1 MKITITE
8 STTTIEADV
17 RELSA
22 SNSLAQSIERAMA
35 GIFQRLGPTIDVEDD
50 EEDEADEQ

>member
-8 STTTIEADV
+8 STTTIEADA

-35 GIFQRLGPTIDVEDD
+35 GIFQRLGPTVDVEDD